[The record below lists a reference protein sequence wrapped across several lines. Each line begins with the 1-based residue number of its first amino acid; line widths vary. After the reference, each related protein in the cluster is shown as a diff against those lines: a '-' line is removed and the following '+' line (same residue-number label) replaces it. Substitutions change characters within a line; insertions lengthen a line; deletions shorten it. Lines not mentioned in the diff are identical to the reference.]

1 MNKLNGETVTLEQ
14 RTVKKIMKRILPF
27 VLLLYI
33 IAFID
38 RVNMGYAA
46 LEMNAELA
54 LSAEVFGLLSG
65 IFFIGYFFFEVPSNI
80 LLERFGARVWI
91 TRIMVSW
98 GLVVVLT
105 GFVQSATHLYI
116 ARFLLGVAEAGFFPG
131 ILLYLT
137 YWFRSKERGRAYSL
151 FLISMPL
158 AGLVGAP
165 FATLIMD
172 NISWFSLSGWRWMF
186 IIAGLLTIIFG
197 LMCFYYLTDRPKDAK
212 WLTSEERDWI
222 ERELEN
228 EKMSQK
234 TEKVEKGSKLAVFKS
249 PKLWSFA
256 FTYFGVYTGV
266 YALSFWLPTIIGGF
280 SGQLSNTAIGL
291 IAMIPSLAAIP
302 SMVIWGRLSDRRLDK
317 KMFVI
322 LPMILAGIGFAG
334 TGFISSPVVTVALIT
349 LASMGLYSFTGP
361 FFAMLSLSLSEKQA
375 AVGIAAVNTLAS
387 LGGFVGPIILG
398 YFSLTGGMIFIG
410 ALLIVAFLP
419 LLMMKGSQSQLE
431 VEGVDPS
438 LREVQ

>member
-1 MNKLNGETVTLEQ
+1 MNEVTISLEQ

-27 VLLLYI
+27 ALLLYV
-33 IAFID
+33 IAFLD

-80 LLERFGARVWI
+80 LMERFGARIWI
-91 TRIMVSW
+91 TRIMLTW

-105 GFVQSATHLYI
+105 GFVQSANHLYI
-116 ARFLLGVAEAGFFPG
+116 VRFLLGVAEAGFFPG
-131 ILLYLT
+131 IILYLT

-158 AGLVGAP
+158 AGLIGAP
-165 FATLIMD
+165 FSTWILD
-172 NISWFSLSGWRWMF
+172 HISWFSLSGWRWMF
-186 IIAGLLTIIFG
+186 IIAGAITIALGII
-197 LMCFYYLTDRPKDAK
+197 CYYYLTDRPRDAK

-222 ERELEN
+222 EEELEN
-228 EKMSQK
+228 EKRSQV
-234 TEKVEKGSKLAVFKS
+234 TEKTSKLAAFKS

-256 FTYFGVYTGV
+256 FTYFAVYTGV
-266 YALSFWLPTIIGGF
+266 YALSFWLPTIIDSF
-280 SGQLSNTAIGL
+280 SGQLSNTTIGL

-302 SMVIWGRLSDRRLDK
+302 SMVIWGRFSDRKLDK
-317 KMFVI
+317 KMYVI
-322 LPMILAGIGFAG
+322 LPMILAALGFAG
-334 TGFISSPVVTVALIT
+334 TGLVSSPFAAIVLIT
-349 LASMGLYSFTGP
+349 FASMGLYSFTGP

-387 LGGFVGPIILG
+387 LGGFVGPTILG
-398 YFSLTGGMIFIG
+398 YFDLMGGMIFIG
-410 ALLIVAFLP
+410 VILVISFLP
-419 LLMMKGSQSQLE
+419 LLMMNRNRAQLE
-431 VEGVDPS
+431 NLVDSS
-438 LREVQ
+438 LEKVT

>member
-1 MNKLNGETVTLEQ
+1 
-14 RTVKKIMKRILPF
+14 
-27 VLLLYI
+27 
-33 IAFID
+33 
-38 RVNMGYAA
+38 
-46 LEMNAELA
+46 
-54 LSAEVFGLLSG
+54 
-65 IFFIGYFFFEVPSNI
+65 
-80 LLERFGARVWI
+80 
-91 TRIMVSW
+91 
-98 GLVVVLT
+98 
-105 GFVQSATHLYI
+105 
-116 ARFLLGVAEAGFFPG
+116 
-131 ILLYLT
+131 
-137 YWFRSKERGRAYSL
+137 
-151 FLISMPL
+151 
-158 AGLVGAP
+158 
-165 FATLIMD
+165 
-172 NISWFSLSGWRWMF
+172 
-186 IIAGLLTIIFG
+186 
-197 LMCFYYLTDRPKDAK
+197 MCFYYLTDRPKDAK

-234 TEKVEKGSKLAVFKS
+234 TEKVEKGSKLAAFKS

-280 SGQLSNTAIGL
+280 SGQLSNTTIGL

-334 TGFISSPVVTVALIT
+334 TGFISSPVVTIALIT

>member
-1 MNKLNGETVTLEQ
+1 MNEATVSLEQ
-14 RTVKKIMKRILPF
+14 RTIKKIMKRILPF

-33 IAFID
+33 IAFLD

-65 IFFIGYFFFEVPSNI
+65 IFFLGYFFFEVPSNI
-80 LLERFGARVWI
+80 LMERFGARIWI
-91 TRIMVSW
+91 TRIMVTW
-98 GLVVVLT
+98 GVVVVLT

-158 AGLVGAP
+158 AGLIGAP
-165 FATLIMD
+165 FSTWIMD

-186 IIAGLLTIIFG
+186 IIAGVLTIVLGFI
-197 LMCFYYLTDRPKDAK
+197 CFYYLTDRPKDAK
-212 WLTSEERDWI
+212 WLSSEERDWI
-222 ERELEN
+222 ENELEN
-228 EKMSQK
+228 EKKNQTEGK
-234 TEKVEKGSKLAVFKS
+234 TSKLAAFKQ
-249 PKLWSFA
+249 PKLWAFA

-266 YALSFWLPTIIGGF
+266 YALSFWLPTIINSF
-280 SGQLSNTAIGL
+280 SGGLSHTTIGF

-302 SMVIWGRLSDRRLDK
+302 SMVIWGRFSDRKLDK
-317 KMFVI
+317 RVFVVF
-322 LPMILAGIGFAG
+322 PMILAAIGFAG
-334 TGFISSPVVTVALIT
+334 TGIVSSPVIAITLIT

-387 LGGFVGPIILG
+387 LGGFFGPTILG
-398 YFSLTGGMIFIG
+398 YFDLMGGMIFIG
-410 ALLIVAFLP
+410 VLLIVAFLP
-419 LLMMKGSQSQLE
+419 LLMMNRKAQLNNQ
-431 VEGVDPS
+431 VDSS
-438 LREVQ
+438 LEKVNA

>member
-1 MNKLNGETVTLEQ
+1 MNEATVSLEK

-27 VLLLYI
+27 VLILYI
-33 IAFID
+33 IAFLD

-65 IFFIGYFFFEVPSNI
+65 IFFLGYFFFEVPSNI
-80 LLERFGARVWI
+80 LMERFGARIWI
-91 TRIMVSW
+91 TRIMVTW
-98 GLVVVLT
+98 GVVVVLT
-105 GFVQSATHLYI
+105 GFVQSTTHLYI

-158 AGLVGAP
+158 AGLIGAP
-165 FATLIMD
+165 FSTLIMD

-186 IIAGLLTIIFG
+186 IIAGLLTIALGI
-197 LMCFYYLTDRPKDAK
+197 LCFYYLTDRPKAAK

-222 ERELEN
+222 EQELEN

-234 TEKVEKGSKLAVFKS
+234 TKKTEKVSKLAAFKN
-249 PKLWSFA
+249 PILWSFA

-266 YALSFWLPTIIGGF
+266 YALSFWLPTIIGSF
-280 SGQLSNTAIGL
+280 SGQLSNTMIGL

-302 SMVIWGRLSDRRLDK
+302 SMVIWGRLSDRKLDK
-317 KMFVI
+317 KMYVI
-322 LPMILAGIGFAG
+322 LPMILAAIGFAG
-334 TGFISSPVVTVALIT
+334 TGLVSSPLVAVALIT

-361 FFAMLSLSLSEKQA
+361 FFAMLSLSLNEKQA

-387 LGGFVGPIILG
+387 LGGFVGPTILG
-398 YFSLTGGMIFIG
+398 YFDLTGGMIFIG
-410 ALLIVAFLP
+410 VLLIAAFLP
-419 LLMMKGSQSQLE
+419 LLMVKRNRAQLE
-431 VEGVDPS
+431 VVDSS
-438 LREVQ
+438 LEKAH

>member
-1 MNKLNGETVTLEQ
+1 MNEATVSLEQ

-27 VLLLYI
+27 VLILYI
-33 IAFID
+33 IAFLD
-38 RVNMGYAA
+38 RVNLGYAA

-54 LSAEVFGLLSG
+54 LTAEVFGLLSG
-65 IFFIGYFFFEVPSNI
+65 IFFVGYFFFEVPSNI
-80 LLERFGARVWI
+80 LMERFGARIWI
-91 TRIMVSW
+91 TRIMVTW
-98 GLVVVLT
+98 GIVVVFT

-158 AGLVGAP
+158 AGLIGAP
-165 FATLIMD
+165 FSTWIMD

-186 IIAGLLTIIFG
+186 IIAGLLTIALGI
-197 LMCFYYLTDRPKDAK
+197 MCLFYLTDRPKAAK

-222 ERELEN
+222 EQELEN
-228 EKMSQK
+228 ERMSQKAKK
-234 TEKVEKGSKLAVFKS
+234 TEKVSKLAAFKN
-249 PKLWSFA
+249 PVLWSFA

-266 YALSFWLPTIIGGF
+266 YALSFWLPTIIGSF
-280 SGQLSNTAIGL
+280 SGQLSNTTIGL

-302 SMVIWGRLSDRRLDK
+302 SMVIWGRLSDRKLDK
-317 KMFVI
+317 KVYVI
-322 LPMILAGIGFAG
+322 VPMILAAVGFAG
-334 TGFISSPVVTVALIT
+334 TGLVSSPMVAVVFIT
-349 LASMGLYSFTGP
+349 FASMGLYSFTGP

-387 LGGFVGPIILG
+387 LGGFVGPTILG
-398 YFSLTGGMIFIG
+398 YFDLTGGMVFIG
-410 ALLIVAFLP
+410 SLLIAAFLP
-419 LLMMKGSQSQLE
+419 LLIMKRNSAQLDGAVGSSLE
-431 VEGVDPS
+431 KAN
-438 LREVQ
+438 